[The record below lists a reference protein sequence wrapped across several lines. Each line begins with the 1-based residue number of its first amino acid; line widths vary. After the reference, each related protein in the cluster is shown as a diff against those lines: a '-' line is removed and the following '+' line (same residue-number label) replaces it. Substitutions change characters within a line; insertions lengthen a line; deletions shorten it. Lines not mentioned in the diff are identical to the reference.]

1 MLNEGVVGSE
11 ARAQIFTL
19 STPYI
24 PELTEWYPLGFR
36 CSGCGASGE
45 YRRGVRHAALGGLQV
60 LGLWRIG

>member
-24 PELTEWYPLGFR
+24 PELTEWYPLTHTFTLTSQIWKLR
-36 CSGCGASGE
+36 YFS
-45 YRRGVRHAALGGLQV
+45 RFALDYGPEMLT
-60 LGLWRIG
+60 